1 MGLRGNRNI
10 SIWKFE
16 DKGNH
21 GVVEIS
27 TSRRNKET
35 EKYETDFSAKFVRV
49 IGTALDKLR
58 AMPDAK
64 RVKLVDFEVTSRWD
78 KEKEQRYT
86 NYTIF
91 DIDPVEEYHPNNYSQ
106 PDTDTDVEDDPF

>member
-1 MGLRGNRNI
+1 MGLRVNRNI

-16 DKGNH
+16 DKGNY

-35 EKYETDFSAKFVRV
+35 EKYETDFSAKFVRI
-49 IGTALDKLR
+49 IGAALD
-58 AMPDAK
+58 MPDAK

-86 NYTIF
+86 NYTIL
-91 DIDPVEEYHPNNYSQ
+91 DIDPVEEYHTNNYSQ
-106 PDTDTDVEDDPF
+106 PDTETDVEDDPF